1 MTFYVPQKLSKNT
14 QIQKEC
20 FICWIILFAVIL
32 STLGYAM
39 YKTMQ
44 ATDIIKYDCRIA
56 TYPQAVDAPQEVI
69 QACREVLKKASE
81 K

>member
-14 QIQKEC
+14 PIEEKEC

-44 ATDIIKYDCRIA
+44 ATDTVKYDCRMA
-56 TYPQAVDAPQEVI
+56 TYPTAVDVPQEVI
-69 QACREVLKKASE
+69 KKCRGLL
-81 K
+81 